1 MLSFRLVIVTWDVA
15 CVLIVFILSNQFLMQ
30 LLSRTIQ
37 EILSKF
43 LCCSADTWQQWLQ
56 LGLKHLNNQI
66 KSLI

>member
-30 LLSRTIQ
+30 LLSRTIL
-37 EILSKF
+37 EILRKF